1 MVDDAREPRPDPLRA
16 EGDLRAT
23 SRAAT
28 LATVVAVTALGAL
41 GLAIGADA
49 WSVLAWLALAA
60 PAAGHLVARAAST
73 RRGTFVA
80 WCAPPVLWALL
91 VVALASRSAAPPAW
105 PGALAVCGLYALG
118 LATGRVGRSGA
129 AGAGVWLAALALLAG
144 APMGWGV
151 VTRPWPPEIAAF
163 LLDLSPLSVV
173 LESAG
178 ADWMRHPAVY
188 DPAGTLDIGPQMRV
202 AWRGTLA
209 GPGLLVLGCA
219 ALGAAV
225 VSRPRSLAPAR
236 KDS

>member
-1 MVDDAREPRPDPLRA
+1 MLPVLPALL
-16 EGDLRAT
+16 G
-23 SRAAT
+23 
-28 LATVVAVTALGAL
+28 ATVLGAL
-41 GLAIGADA
+41 GLTIARDA

-60 PAAGHLVARAAST
+60 PAAGHVVTSARVPLRDASRPHDRRHPAATLATRCAALLAPPLVWAAI
-73 RRGTFVA
+73 VA
-80 WCAPPVLWALL
+80 W
-91 VVALASRSAAPPAW
+91 LARGSAAPPE
-105 PGALAVCGLYALG
+105 PLGALAILGLYALG
-118 LATGRVGRSGA
+118 LATGRAGAAHDRASSGL
-129 AGAGVWLAALALLAG
+129 AGAGVWLALLALLAG

-151 VTRPWPPEIAAF
+151 VSQPWPPDVAAR

-209 GPGLLVLGCA
+209 GPGLLVVGCA

-225 VSRPRSLAPAR
+225 VLRPRVPASTR